1 MKKVVLELRGNRM
14 RKDRYYKMT
23 EEILKDYN
31 YMLHVIELI
40 NLELEEETNIDH
52 IDKLKYIK
60 NKHEIII
67 KKIDIAINNMSEEEY
82 VLFESLYINK
92 EKPMNIM
99 FKMNISKST
108 YYDLKKKLIFKISEI
123 IYPKCIRDMYK
134 SHLF

>member
-1 MKKVVLELRGNRM
+1 MLELRGNRM

-82 VLFESLYINK
+82 ILFESLYINK
-92 EKPMNIM
+92 EKQMNIM

-108 YYDLKKKLIFKISEI
+108 YYEMKEKLIFKISEI
-123 IYPKCIRDMYK
+123 IYPKCIRDMYE

>member
-1 MKKVVLELRGNRM
+1 MK
-14 RKDRYYKMT
+14 KDRYYKMT

-31 YMLHVIELI
+31 YMLNVIELI
-40 NLELEEETNIDH
+40 DLELEEADIDH

-123 IYPKCIRDMYK
+123 IYPKCIRDMYE

>member
-1 MKKVVLELRGNRM
+1 MK
-14 RKDRYYKMT
+14 KDRYYKMT

-67 KKIDIAINNMSEEEY
+67 KKIDIAINNMSDEEY
-82 VLFESLYINK
+82 CLFDSLYINK
-92 EKPMNIM
+92 ERPINIM
-99 FKMNISKST
+99 CKLNVSKST

-123 IYPKCIRDMYK
+123 IYPKFIRDMHE

>member
-1 MKKVVLELRGNRM
+1 MK
-14 RKDRYYKMT
+14 KDRYYKMT

-40 NLELEEETNIDH
+40 DLELEEADIDH

-67 KKIDIAINNMSEEEY
+67 KKIDIAINNMSDEEY
-82 VLFESLYINK
+82 CLFDSLYINK
-92 EKPMNIM
+92 ERPINIM
-99 FKMNISKST
+99 CKMNISKST
-108 YYDLKKKLIFKISEI
+108 YYDLKKKLIFKVSEI
-123 IYPKCIRDMYK
+123 IYPKFIREMYE

>member
-82 VLFESLYINK
+82 VLFESLYIN
-92 EKPMNIM
+92 
-99 FKMNISKST
+99 
-108 YYDLKKKLIFKISEI
+108 
-123 IYPKCIRDMYK
+123 
-134 SHLF
+134 

>member
-1 MKKVVLELRGNRM
+1 M
-14 RKDRYYKMT
+14 RKDKYYKMT

-40 NLELEEETNIDH
+40 DLELEEETNIDYV
-52 IDKLKYIK
+52 DKLKYIK

-67 KKIDIAINNMSEEEY
+67 KKVDIAINNMSDDEY

-92 EKPMNIM
+92 EIPMNIVC
-99 FKMNISKST
+99 KMNISKST

-123 IYPKCIRDMYK
+123 IYPKFIRNMYE

>member
-67 KKIDIAINNMSEEEY
+67 KKIDII
-82 VLFESLYINK
+82 
-92 EKPMNIM
+92 
-99 FKMNISKST
+99 
-108 YYDLKKKLIFKISEI
+108 
-123 IYPKCIRDMYK
+123 
-134 SHLF
+134 